1 MDKVVH
7 FELPADDVERAKK
20 FYQSSFGWGAMD
32 MPEMKYVI
40 MHTVAVDEKT
50 QMPKEAGAINGGMT
64 KRNEMV
70 KAPSFAISVNNL
82 EASVKK
88 VQAAGGTILKDKIVV
103 GDMGVMAYFRDT
115 EGNIL
120 SLWQNL
126 K

>member
-7 FELPADDVERAKK
+7 FELPADDVQRAKK

-40 MHTVAVDEKT
+40 MHTVAVDDQ

-64 KRNEMV
+64 KRNELV
-70 KAPSFAISVNNL
+70 KAPSLSINVDDLAAAVNK
-82 EASVKK
+82 VKT
-88 VQAAGGTILKDKIVV
+88 AGGTIVKDKIVV
-103 GDMGVMAYFRDT
+103 GDMGVMAYFKDT